1 MAHLLVIGGGVAG
14 LATALLAARRGHTA
28 EVFERDTRAPGT
40 ALDRDFFGWRRP
52 GVPQAAQPHVLLGA
66 ARRLLRAELPD
77 VHAEMLRL
85 GARERHELDWFE
97 VRPPARPGDEDLVM
111 IQARRIVLESALAG
125 AVRAE
130 PGVVVR
136 YGEPVVGLTRGEGGE
151 GGEGGEEAGRAAGV
165 DGPGVAGPA
174 GAVPWVRVTGVTTP
188 GGAYRGDLVVDAAG
202 RRSGSAGLAAAAGCR
217 PAPVE
222 RHRTGLAY
230 FCRWYRLPD
239 GTDEGPR
246 RPWTVT
252 GGAFA
257 GCAVFPSD
265 NRVFAVT
272 VFAHTGDPTRAA
284 LRDPAV
290 FEAAA
295 RAFPPGAAWLGLGA
309 EPLSGVLAAAGLDNR
324 WSPLADGRGPVAGG
338 MVPVGDALTHT
349 NPTLGQGTSLA
360 LWAADRVA
368 RTAHQDPGSF
378 GFAAA
383 YHGWALRTLKPW
395 FDLQVGADA
404 AVGERLAAGAG
415 GVAGGA
421 GAGRARE
428 AAALFECAL
437 EDPEVMR
444 ARARVRHLAE
454 PPERAYADPEV
465 RARVARWLAARPDWT
480 PNAVGP
486 ARAEWEELTGT
497 RSGAHTG
504 ADADTNPGTGSGPG
518 SGPGTGLSTSPGLNT
533 GCGPGLNTGPG
544 PDTRCGTGPGTS
556 IGSGPG
562 TSTGTGLGTSTGC
575 GPGTGTGLSPGPGTS
590 TGTGLGT
597 SAGCGPGTGTG
608 LSTGPGTAIGSG
620 PAPGPGQA
628 QAAVPGP
635 ARGAAG

>member
-1 MAHLLVIGGGVAG
+1 MAHVLVIGGGIAG
-14 LATALLAARRGHTA
+14 LATALLSARRGHTA

-52 GVPQAAQPHVLLGA
+52 SVPQAAQPHVLLGA
-66 ARRLLRAELPD
+66 ARKLLRAELPD

-85 GARERHELDWFE
+85 GARERHELDWFD
-97 VRPPARPGDEDLVM
+97 VRPPARPGDEDLVTV
-111 IQARRIVLESALAG
+111 QARRIVLESALAG
-125 AVRAE
+125 ALRAE
-130 PGVVVR
+130 PGVLVR
-136 YGEPVVGLTRGEGGE
+136 YGEPVAGLTAERET
-151 GGEGGEEAGRAAGV
+151 RAK
-165 DGPGVAGPA
+165 
-174 GAVPWVRVTGVTTP
+174 PWVRVTGVTTP
-188 GGAYRGDLVVDAAG
+188 GGTYAGDLVVDAAG
-202 RRSGSAGLAAAAGCR
+202 RRGGSCGLLAGAGCR

-230 FCRWYRLPD
+230 FCRWYRLPG
-239 GTDEGPR
+239 GTEEGPR

-295 RAFPPGAAWLGLGA
+295 RTFPPGAAWLELGA
-309 EPLSGVLAAAGLDNR
+309 EPLSGVLATAGLDNR
-324 WSPLADGRGPVAGG
+324 WSPLADGRGPVVTG

-368 RTAHQDPGSF
+368 RTAHRNTGSAD
-378 GFAAA
+378 FAAG

-404 AVGERLAAGAG
+404 AVGERLAAG
-415 GVAGGA
+415 GA
-421 GAGRARE
+421 GRACGAAARARE

-454 PPERAYADPEV
+454 APGRAYADPAV
-465 RARVARWLAARPDWT
+465 RARVARWLADRPGWV
-480 PNAVGP
+480 PHAVGP
-486 ARAEWEELTGT
+486 CRAEWEELTAPPRGGRAAHLGT
-497 RSGAHTG
+497 APQ
-504 ADADTNPGTGSGPG
+504 PGVP
-518 SGPGTGLSTSPGLNT
+518 STS
-533 GCGPGLNTGPG
+533 
-544 PDTRCGTGPGTS
+544 
-556 IGSGPG
+556 
-562 TSTGTGLGTSTGC
+562 
-575 GPGTGTGLSPGPGTS
+575 
-590 TGTGLGT
+590 
-597 SAGCGPGTGTG
+597 
-608 LSTGPGTAIGSG
+608 
-620 PAPGPGQA
+620 
-628 QAAVPGP
+628 
-635 ARGAAG
+635 ARS